1 MLNYSAKDFITED
14 ANMTLNKTYTVASA
28 CTDLVSCLPFI
39 TVEVILLVATI
50 VGNIIFIAAFAK
62 FKELRE
68 PTNYIL
74 MSLSITDLVTG
85 LVAMPI
91 HIVTVYFVD
100 NLPGLR
106 HLASEKYFCL
116 FKTATGSGLILI
128 SLFHQTLI
136 AFDRYFKICRHV
148 QHVKLFNKK
157 RLTSAIVFTWLYGV
171 ALSIPPLFGWND
183 WSPDKECRGNIVH
196 PKHMRFLVTPHLP
209 ICLLITFGCYCAIF
223 RRVRQ
228 QRQKIGVNSIQMN
241 MPGTSTAKTEN
252 QTKQE
257 REEFRG
263 GKALSVKPEES
274 NSKGSLDEM
283 QVKVAKMT
291 AIIVGTFTLLFIPYT
306 LLSAFDGYIVHNR
319 VTFHII
325 FNISIELLML
335 SSVTNPLI
343 YGILNKRVGK
353 FMIGACQCKPVE

>member
-1 MLNYSAKDFITED
+1 MLNHSAEEDFLTED
-14 ANMTLNKTYTVASA
+14 ANMTLNKTWTVASA
-28 CTDLVSCLPFI
+28 CTGLASCLPFI
-39 TVEVILLVATI
+39 TVEVSLLVATI
-50 VGNIIFIAAFAK
+50 VGNSLFIAAFAK
-62 FKELRE
+62 FKELRG

-74 MSLSITDLVTG
+74 MSLSIADLVTG
-85 LVAMPI
+85 LVGMSI

-148 QHVKLFNKK
+148 QHVKLFTKK

-183 WSPDKECRGNIVH
+183 WSPDKECKGNIIN
-196 PKHMRFLVTPHLP
+196 PTHMRFLVTPHLP
-209 ICLLITFGCYCAIF
+209 ICLLITLGCYCAIF
-223 RRVRQ
+223 RRVRH
-228 QRQKIGVNSIQMN
+228 QRQNMKKYATSPSPNPVNSIQMN
-241 MPGTSTAKTEN
+241 MPGTSTAQTEN

-263 GKALSVKPEES
+263 GKVLSVKPEES

-291 AIIVGTFTLLFIPYT
+291 AMIVV
-306 LLSAFDGYIVHNR
+306 IV
-319 VTFHII
+319 
-325 FNISIELLML
+325 
-335 SSVTNPLI
+335 
-343 YGILNKRVGK
+343 
-353 FMIGACQCKPVE
+353 